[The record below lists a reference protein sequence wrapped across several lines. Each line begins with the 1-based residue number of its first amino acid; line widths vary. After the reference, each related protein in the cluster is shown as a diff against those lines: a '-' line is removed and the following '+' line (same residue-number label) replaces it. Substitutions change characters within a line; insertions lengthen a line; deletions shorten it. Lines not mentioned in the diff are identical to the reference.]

1 MAKRKRTMD
10 EMAFLMSRNASKHV
24 LLALSVDRTARDVVK
39 AKFTRVPM
47 YTLVS
52 YTLRSVV

>member
-1 MAKRKRTMD
+1 MD

-24 LLALSVDRTARDVVK
+24 LLAFSVDRTARDVMK
-39 AKFTRVPM
+39 AKFTRVPT
-47 YTLVS
+47 YSLVS